1 MNSKSVLTVLLAVC
15 LLQGCRNG
23 GQSET
28 RSAIKNV
35 KTVFPVLLSDVTVRT
50 FPGVVKAADEI
61 NVAFKTAGQISRIAV
76 REGDYV
82 RKGDV
87 IAELD
92 TKDYLLQLEATQ
104 IQYDQLNTEVKRLE
118 ELYKRNSLPANDFEK
133 AKMGLNALGIQ
144 LQANKNTIEYTVLR
158 SPVSGYIQ
166 SVNYSGSELV
176 NAGMAIVSLID
187 VSAVS
192 IETELP
198 ASLSLRI
205 DDFIG
210 YSCRIHPAGRE
221 VVPLKFVG
229 INRKSNSNQ
238 LYKMVFEPTSYQTR
252 LAPGMHV
259 EIRISINEK
268 TTGTVCTLPIK
279 TVFLENGQSYV
290 WTVRDGEVAKR
301 EVTTDGFNRDGSL
314 IILSGITDK
323 DEVVCAGLR
332 TLRENDRVHI
342 IPETSRTNVG
352 GLL

>member
-1 MNSKSVLTVLLAVC
+1 MNSKSVITVLLAMS

-23 GQSET
+23 GSSEI
-28 RSAIKNV
+28 RSSIQNV
-35 KTVFPVLLSDVTVRT
+35 KTVFPVLMSEVTVRT

-76 REGDYV
+76 RDGDYV

-118 ELYKRNSLPANDFEK
+118 ELFKRNSLPANDYEK
-133 AKMGLNALGIQ
+133 AKAGLNALGIQ

-198 ASLSLRI
+198 ATLSLRI
-205 DDFIG
+205 DDFTG
-210 YSCRIHPAGRE
+210 YSCQIHPAGHE
-221 VVPLKFVG
+221 DIPLKFIG

-259 EIRISINEK
+259 EVRISINEK
-268 TTGTVCTLPIK
+268 TTGLTYTLPLK
-279 TVFLENGQSYV
+279 TVFLENGRSYV
-290 WTVRDGEVAKR
+290 WTVQDGKVAKR
-301 EVTTDGFNRDGSL
+301 EVTTNGVSPDGAL
-314 IILSGITDK
+314 IILSGLTDR

-332 TLRENDRVHI
+332 TLRENDPVHI
-342 IPETSRTNVG
+342 IPDVTQTNVG